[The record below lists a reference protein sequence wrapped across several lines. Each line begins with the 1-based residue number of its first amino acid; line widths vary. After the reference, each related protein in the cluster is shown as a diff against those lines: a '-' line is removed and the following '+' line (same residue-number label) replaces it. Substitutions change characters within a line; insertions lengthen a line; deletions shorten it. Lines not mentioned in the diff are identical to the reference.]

1 MKNTVLLLLAQFYF
15 VIAFTNNNI
24 TTETSNLLTNNNHVF
39 IENRGQWPQ
48 DVLYLTQ
55 LNGLNAWITKQGIT
69 YDFYEL
75 NPFPAHEDD
84 NFKQINQSNTS
95 ISGHVVITKQVNYN
109 NIPSCIG
116 LQPIKT
122 KYNYFLGKNKLKQ
135 VKNVSLYREV
145 LVKNIHNNIDVRYY
159 FENGKLRYDYIV
171 NPNANPNQLNIIID
185 GALNINVN
193 ENNLTFTTSFGKVT
207 HTDLFVYQLVNGR
220 KIKIQASWKK
230 EKDYITFNIGNY
242 DKSLPLIIDPLIFS
256 TYLGG
261 SNSESANKIKL
272 DNNDNIIVCGST
284 NSLNYPTTPGA
295 YQTTIGNYTNI
306 FVTKLNPMASSIIY
320 STFIG
325 GTGNETCYS
334 MAIDNLNNVYIS
346 GTTSSTDFPTTNGV
360 VQPLYGGGG
369 YDGFIT
375 KLNAD
380 GDSLIFSTFLGGN
393 NYETISDIALD
404 NNKNI
409 YIVGSTESNNYPV
422 TLNGYQQTFQGG
434 LNDVI
439 ISKIS
444 PNGNTLLYSTYLG
457 GTDLESGTGIAVDML
472 ENIYITGYTYSS
484 DFPSTSNAL
493 QNNFNGGN
501 VDIFI
506 SKINN
511 SGSLTY
517 SSFFGGNNDE
527 TSSEIIID
535 TQNTIY
541 ITGGTNSTNFPI
553 TSNAYQASLT
563 GVNNDAFILKINI
576 NSNTILYSTYF
587 GGWQNDYS
595 NHIVLDNSGFLYIT
609 GKTASTVFPLSSD
622 ALQTNLSGS
631 NDAFVSKM
639 DTLGNLIYSTYLGG
653 NNYDIATCLTLNS
666 LNNIYILGETYSS
679 NFPTTSGVIQSTIG
693 GSKDIFISKI
703 GTCSNSSSY
712 IYETSCSAYTSPS
725 GNYTYTTSGIY
736 NDTILNSK
744 GCDSIITINLTI
756 LSPVNVVEYQTAC
769 NSYTWIDGNTYNSST
784 NSPIYIFP
792 NAAANGCDSIITLNL
807 TINNSTSSTINPEV
821 CNNYTSPSGL
831 YNWTTSGNY
840 TDTLQNI
847 NGCDSIIYINLTV
860 NTIDTSVNKNQNV
873 LTANQ
878 NGGTYQWVDCDNNYS
893 PLTGETNQQLIV
905 NNNGSYA
912 VIISTNN
919 CTDTSSCITVT
930 NTSVNDIKLNKI
942 LLHPNPFKNYISL
955 TSLNQKQI
963 KSVVIFDNL
972 GKIIYQDMNINNITN
987 NINTQNWS
995 NGIYLIRITDSAN
1008 RSFSVKLVKQ

>member
-1 MKNTVLLLLAQFYF
+1 
-15 VIAFTNNNI
+15 
-24 TTETSNLLTNNNHVF
+24 
-39 IENRGQWPQ
+39 
-48 DVLYLTQ
+48 
-55 LNGLNAWITKQGIT
+55 
-69 YDFYEL
+69 
-75 NPFPAHEDD
+75 
-84 NFKQINQSNTS
+84 
-95 ISGHVVITKQVNYN
+95 
-109 NIPSCIG
+109 
-116 LQPIKT
+116 
-122 KYNYFLGKNKLKQ
+122 
-135 VKNVSLYREV
+135 
-145 LVKNIHNNIDVRYY
+145 
-159 FENGKLRYDYIV
+159 
-171 NPNANPNQLNIIID
+171 
-185 GALNINVN
+185 
-193 ENNLTFTTSFGKVT
+193 
-207 HTDLFVYQLVNGR
+207 
-220 KIKIQASWKK
+220 
-230 EKDYITFNIGNY
+230 
-242 DKSLPLIIDPLIFS
+242 
-256 TYLGG
+256 
-261 SNSESANKIKL
+261 
-272 DNNDNIIVCGST
+272 
-284 NSLNYPTTPGA
+284 
-295 YQTTIGNYTNI
+295 
-306 FVTKLNPMASSIIY
+306 
-320 STFIG
+320 
-325 GTGNETCYS
+325 
-334 MAIDNLNNVYIS
+334 
-346 GTTSSTDFPTTNGV
+346 
-360 VQPLYGGGG
+360 PLYGGGG

-375 KLNAD
+375 KLNAN

-404 NNKNI
+404 NNNNI

-434 LNDVI
+434 LIDVI

-444 PNGNTLLYSTYLG
+444 PNGSTLLYSTYLG

-563 GVNNDAFILKINI
+563 GVNNDAFISKINI

-595 NHIVLDNSGFLYIT
+595 NHIVIDNSGFLYIT

-653 NNYDIATCLTLNS
+653 NNYDIATCLTFNS
-666 LNNIYILGETYSS
+666 FNNIFILGETYSS

-784 NSPIYIFP
+784 NSPIYVFP

-807 TINNSTSSTINPEV
+807 TINNSTSSTITPEV
-821 CNNYTSPSGL
+821 CNYYTSPSGL

-860 NTIDTSVNKNQNV
+860 NKIDTSVNKNQNV
-873 LTANQ
+873 LIANQ
-878 NGGTYQWVDCDNNYS
+878 NGGTYQWVDCNNNFS
-893 PLTGETNQQLIV
+893 HLSGETNQQFIV

-930 NTSVNDIKLNKI
+930 NASVNDIKLNKI

-955 TSLNQKQI
+955 TSLNQIQI
-963 KSVVIFDNL
+963 KSVVIYDNL
-972 GKIIYQDMNINNITN
+972 GKIIYQDLNVNNITN

-995 NGIYLIRITDSAN
+995 NGIYLIKVTDTAN
-1008 RSFSVKLVKQ
+1008 SSFSGKLLKQ